1 MPGGGCVPLI
11 PYLIS
16 RSRGEALNPEH
27 THTHTLFCKHTY
39 WPQRNTRA
47 ILRTKIYVVPRM
59 IGKYCT
65 VLSMAIQYI
74 KDHFTYS
81 SETNNHCCKDIIW
94 GFASL

>member
-27 THTHTLFCKHTY
+27 THTLTLLQTHILAT
-39 WPQRNTRA
+39 RNTRA
-47 ILRTKIYVVPRM
+47 ILRTKIDMVPRM

-65 VLSMAIQYI
+65 VVWP
-74 KDHFTYS
+74 S
-81 SETNNHCCKDIIW
+81 SV
-94 GFASL
+94 